1 MIKIT
6 DALAVE
12 HALLL
17 AVFEQIES
25 LLPEIT
31 TTEEAA
37 RLARLVKGLLSKHAD
52 TEDNLVYVTLDHA
65 LENQGKLKQLH
76 QEHQEIDDR
85 FDKVSSACGIS
96 EARRLLKM
104 ALQASRD
111 HFASEEHFI
120 FPVLEKFL
128 QNETLTEMGNAWAQ
142 KQMAF

>member
-6 DALAVE
+6 DALTVE

-17 AVFEQIES
+17 TVFEQIES
-25 LLPEIT
+25 MLPEIT

-65 LENQGKLKQLH
+65 LADQGKLNQLH

-85 FDKVSSACGIS
+85 FDKVPSAREVP
-96 EARRLLKM
+96 EARRLLRM

-120 FPVLEKFL
+120 FPVIEKVL
-128 QNETLTEMGNAWAQ
+128 QNETLAEMGNVWAQ
-142 KQMAF
+142 KQMVS